1 MTYVNFESV
10 YMQSNLKTLPSCP
23 DVLELLKANPLFK
36 GFDEELLKKSC
47 AHFKIAQIDEGETI
61 FNRGDT
67 VHHFYFVVSGLVKL
81 YRQSPNGQEK
91 IIELEKAGQT
101 FAEALMFFDQAV
113 YPVSAIAMESSII
126 LTIQSRFFMELLES
140 STAICINVMGE
151 LSHRLHELIN
161 DVEQLSL
168 MTGRNRVAMYFLDQ
182 SQEKGLEF
190 KLDIPKNAIASLLSL
205 QPETFSRLLKE
216 LTTKAAIIVKEN
228 QITVLDQNLLRKF
241 AGIG

>member
-1 MTYVNFESV
+1 
-10 YMQSNLKTLPSCP
+10 MQSNHKTLPSCP

-61 FNRGDT
+61 FNRGDV

-113 YPVSAIAMESSII
+113 YPVSAIAMDTSII
-126 LTIQSRFFMELLES
+126 LTIQSHFFMELLRS
-140 STAICINVMGE
+140 STTICINVMGE

-216 LTTKAAIIVKEN
+216 LTTKAAIEVKEN
-228 QITVLDQNLLRKF
+228 LIRVLDQDLLRRL